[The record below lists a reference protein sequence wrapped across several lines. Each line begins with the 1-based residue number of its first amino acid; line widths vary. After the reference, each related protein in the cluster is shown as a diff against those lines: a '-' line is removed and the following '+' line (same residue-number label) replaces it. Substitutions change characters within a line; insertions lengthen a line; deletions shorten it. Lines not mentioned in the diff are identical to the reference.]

1 MYKQAAFIGL
11 RIPTVKGLLSVE
23 QAITLKFTEIA
34 TSLKNLK
41 ATMNK
46 SDESGLD
53 FLEENKPVDLVTEL
67 SFNILKDIYLTKKD
81 ENASIRSAA
90 EKKEH
95 NQKIDQLIAAKKESS
110 LNDLSIE
117 ELEKLR
123 Q

>member
-53 FLEENKPVDLVTEL
+53 FLEENKPVDVVTEL
-67 SFNILKDIYLTKKD
+67 SFNILKDIYLTKKE
-81 ENASIRSAA
+81 ENASIRNAA
-90 EKKEH
+90 EIKAH
-95 NQKIDQLIAAKKESS
+95 NQKIDQLIAAKTEE
-110 LNDLSIE
+110 NLSKYSVE

-123 Q
+123 K